1 MISFFFSFE
10 IAMIYSFS
18 LRFIRVTGL
27 AWPATKKKLFVSM
40 TFLFYQEGKFLSTDT
55 NYKSS
60 TPNRLRLFIS
70 SCVKRRKVPV
80 ANSLSKLN
88 GPIARRSKSATFLP
102 QAATIRFTW

>member
-10 IAMIYSFS
+10 IAMIDSFS
-18 LRFIRVTGL
+18 LRFIRVLGL
-27 AWPATKKKLFVSM
+27 AHLIPRKSYLSLT

-80 ANSLSKLN
+80 ANSLSKVN

-102 QAATIRFTW
+102 QAATIRFT